1 MPHFVYMLR
10 CAGNRI
16 YTGYA
21 VDVEARFEQHKTGK
35 GAKFTKAFP
44 PECILKTFELGSREE
59 ALRLEARIK
68 LLDREAKERLAAG
81 DESLA
86 DELVAGLNET
96 LEERGRRIRRAN
108 REKKIR
114 EKKILEKE
122 IREKQKNGE
131 AGEL

>member
-1 MPHFVYMLR
+1 MAHFVYMLR

-114 EKKILEKE
+114 EKKTHEKE

-131 AGEL
+131 AGEP

>member
-1 MPHFVYMLR
+1 MAHFVYMLR

-21 VDVEARFEQHKTGK
+21 VDVGARFEQHKTGK

-86 DELVAGLNET
+86 SELVAGLGET

-108 REKKIR
+108 REKKKS
-114 EKKILEKE
+114 EE
-122 IREKQKNGE
+122 NGE
-131 AGEL
+131 I

>member
-21 VDVEARFEQHKTGK
+21 VDVEARFEQHKSGK

-44 PECILKTFELGSREE
+44 PECILRQFQLDSHEE

-68 LLDREAKERLAAG
+68 MLPRQQKELLASG
-81 DESLA
+81 DEALA
-86 DELVAGLNET
+86 EKLMAGLAET
-96 LEERGRRIRRAN
+96 LVEKRTRVRRERRAKGATK
-108 REKKIR
+108 RRAKSSQET
-114 EKKILEKE
+114 
-122 IREKQKNGE
+122 
-131 AGEL
+131 

>member
-1 MPHFVYMLR
+1 MAHFVYMLR

-21 VDVEARFEQHKTGK
+21 VDVEARFEQHKAGK

-68 LLDREAKERLAAG
+68 LLDRAAKERLAAG
-81 DESLA
+81 DASLA

-96 LEERGRRIRRAN
+96 LEERGRCIRRAN
-108 REKKIR
+108 REKV
-114 EKKILEKE
+114 EKE
-122 IREKQKNGE
+122 KAEKPKS
-131 AGEL
+131 L

>member
-114 EKKILEKE
+114 EKKI
-122 IREKQKNGE
+122 REKQKNGE
-131 AGEL
+131 AGEP

>member
-21 VDVEARFEQHKTGK
+21 VDVAARLEQHRSGK

-44 PECILKTFELGSREE
+44 PECVLRQFKLDSREK

-68 LLDREAKERLAAG
+68 KLTRGQKELLAAG
-81 DESLA
+81 DRALEDS
-86 DELVAGLNET
+86 LVAGLG
-96 LEERGRRIRRAN
+96 ERLVSRC
-108 REKKIR
+108 KI
-114 EKKILEKE
+114 KLPKMVK
-122 IREKQKNGE
+122 
-131 AGEL
+131 